1 MPLDI
6 YYNKR
11 KNLQNILKNEGI
23 CSEKVLKAIDS
34 VKREL
39 FVDSNMKKFS
49 YDNNPLP
56 IDCNQTIS
64 QPYTVAFM
72 TELMDIQPGDKVL
85 EVGTGSGY
93 QAVIL
98 ETLGAQ
104 VYSVERIPVLFK
116 KTSVLL
122 SKLGSRALL
131 KCGDGCKGW
140 KEYSPF
146 DKIIVTAGSP
156 KVPTA
161 LVNQLRTGGIMVI
174 PVGDEYTQE
183 MLVIKKE
190 SSEGPKPKLNIKRHN
205 FFRFVPL
212 VSEDA
217 WENDL

>member
-1 MPLDI
+1 MPLDL
-6 YYNKR
+6 YHNKR
-11 KNLQNILKNEGI
+11 NILLKILRSDGI
-23 CSEKVLKAIDS
+23 KSEKVLKAIDF

-39 FVDSNMKKFS
+39 FVDNNMKKFS

-72 TELMDIQPGDKVL
+72 TELLDIQQGEKVL

-98 ETLGAQ
+98 ESLGAQ
-104 VYSVERIPVLFK
+104 VYSVERIPALYK
-116 KTSVLL
+116 KTSALL
-122 SKLGSRALL
+122 KKLGSNATL

-140 KEYSPF
+140 EEYSPY

-156 KVPTA
+156 KIPRP
-161 LVNQLRTGGIMVI
+161 LVSQLKEDGIMVI

-183 MLVIKKE
+183 MLVIRKQK
-190 SSEGPKPKLNIKRHN
+190 SEGPNPKLKIQRHN
-205 FFRFVPL
+205 YFRFVPL

-217 WENDL
+217 WEGDL